1 MKGSFSIKR
10 VIYRNILDS
19 DYEIIKQLIGDAF
32 SFAEFI
38 KDKELLDIVLSG
50 YLQDCIL
57 DSSFSKV
64 AQIDNKIIGFIL
76 GNAKKDKN
84 RISNC
89 VNPLNFNNNEIDLII
104 SNKENKNLLK
114 EFSKITDAYKELIN
128 KKENTFQ
135 GCIQLFVVSGESR
148 GLGVGKNLIKYLFD
162 YMKSIDVKSLYLFTD
177 TRCNYGF
184 YDSQNFN
191 KIDEKEIY
199 FDSIG
204 SSLNIFLYSYNF

>member
-1 MKGSFSIKR
+1 MKR

-32 SFAEFI
+32 GFTEFI

-64 AQIDNKIIGFIL
+64 IGFVL

-89 VNPLNFNNNEIDLII
+89 GNPLNFNNNEIDLMI
-104 SNKENKNLLK
+104 SNEENKNLLK
-114 EFSKITDAYKELIN
+114 EFSKFTDTYKELIK

-148 GLGVGKNLIKYLFD
+148 VLGVGKNLIKYLFD
-162 YMKSIDVKSLYLFTD
+162 YMKSMDVKSLYLFTD

-191 KIDEKEIY
+191 RIDEKEVY